1 MPPKA
6 KTFAKTSSFAAL
18 PSDLAKR
25 ITIEAGKNIITR
37 PSASSV
43 QGSGHWTTEP
53 MYFPGI
59 GVVEGPPTYHHTRQ
73 EQNQIM
79 HDALD
84 YVNTKYFTG
93 NHNSASNLSKQLRDD
108 VDVKPK
114 ARAKPK
120 AKPSASS
127 SSASSSSTAAAKPK
141 PKGRPVTRG

>member
-18 PSDLAKR
+18 PSELAKR

-43 QGSGHWTTEP
+43 QGSGHWTNEP

-93 NHNSASNLSKQLRDD
+93 NHNSASNLSRGLRDD

-114 ARAKPK
+114 ARARPMTAKPK

-127 SSASSSSTAAAKPK
+127 SSAAAAAKPK
-141 PKGRPVTRG
+141 ARPVTRG